1 MVLVVAATTTV
12 SGFAC
17 GSNSV
22 KSQETGQIH
31 YTGTIKFNPSHK
43 TKNCGFAIKNGKY
56 VKKATH
62 KYVRNGKII
71 KSGIAGP
78 AKNKNPKVYTNRITC
93 FDDVRWGKKYTTNA
107 GKKSTKITVTAYLQK
122 KSGKSWKSIASWND
136 STTSNSL
143 TLNKSKK
150 LSKGR
155 YRVKSVTKAY
165 KGKASETITDYSPE
179 KKY

>member
-1 MVLVVAATTTV
+1 MYKRIVSVLIALIITTTMIIPTY
-12 SGFAC
+12 AIT
-17 GSNSV
+17 SNS
-22 KSQETGQIH
+22 SGSSCRI
-31 YTGTIKFNPSHK
+31 
-43 TKNCGFAIKNGKY
+43 KY
-56 VKKATH
+56 VSSVATSLTIN
-62 KYVRNGKII
+62 KGTAYVGV
-71 KSGIAGP
+71 
-78 AKNKNPKVYTNRITC
+78 KVR
-93 FDDVRWGKKYTTNA
+93 DA

-122 KSGKSWKSIASWND
+122 KSGKSWKSIASWTD